1 VLIVLVFATGFWW
14 AGTPAIEALL
24 ASASYFMS
32 LNTAFTSPGLTAEA
46 LLGMIFFAL
55 LTTILV
61 SLFFDKN

>member
-1 VLIVLVFATGFWW
+1 
-14 AGTPAIEALL
+14 
-24 ASASYFMS
+24 MS
-32 LNTAFTSPGLTAEA
+32 LNTAFTSPGLSAIGTAEA